1 MAVTANQEALL
12 AQVRLEVKRSEGLL
26 AELSAVRAERD
37 DLLKVISE
45 GQCVAHC
52 EKQALVE
59 ELRLS
64 DEQLAAATLAM
75 SEEQR
80 GAATLTRLL
89 IACQVRLAELENV
102 FGTLSAHSS
111 SPAVVLNHVASLKLH
126 SLPGA
131 SPEERARRL
140 AAVDARLETHLQI
153 TQLGAHPPFGAP
165 STPAGTGPA
174 GTDSPCS
181 PSLVSARGARA
192 GAVAHASDPGGSR
205 DVRRA
210 TFERA
215 GASRA
220 AEAAVRALPRFIPR
234 GEGVARSPRLS
245 ALRVSA

>member
-1 MAVTANQEALL
+1 MGDAASEALL

-45 GQCVAHC
+45 GQSAARC

-102 FGTLSAHSS
+102 FGTLSTHSS
-111 SPAVVLNHVASLKLH
+111 SPAVVLNHVASLNPV
-126 SLPGA
+126 SY
-131 SPEERARRL
+131 
-140 AAVDARLETHLQI
+140 THL
-153 TQLGAHPPFGAP
+153 T
-165 STPAGTGPA
+165 
-174 GTDSPCS
+174 
-181 PSLVSARGARA
+181 
-192 GAVAHASDPGGSR
+192 
-205 DVRRA
+205 
-210 TFERA
+210 
-215 GASRA
+215 
-220 AEAAVRALPRFIPR
+220 LPTK
-234 GEGVARSPRLS
+234 A
-245 ALRVSA
+245 

>member
-1 MAVTANQEALL
+1 MLISLARSRRQHGAWCECNVSQAAATVATVAATMGDAANQEALL

-45 GQCVAHC
+45 GQCAARC

-126 SLPGA
+126 SLSGA
-131 SPEERARRL
+131 PREERTRRL
-140 AAVDARLETHLQI
+140 ADVDARLETHLQSA
-153 TQLGAHPPFGAP
+153 QLGAHPPFGAP

-174 GTDSPCS
+174 GTVSPSS
-181 PSLVSARGARA
+181 PSLASARGARA
-192 GAVAHASDPGGSR
+192 GAVAHASSPGSSR

-215 GASRA
+215 GA
-220 AEAAVRALPRFIPR
+220 
-234 GEGVARSPRLS
+234 
-245 ALRVSA
+245 